1 MFVIAPYYSILCVY
15 CVFRTYCVF

>member
-15 CVFRTYCVF
+15 CVCRTYCVF